1 MSAAPPEVPGYRY
14 VRRLDSGGFADVYV
28 YRQLRP
34 EREVAVK
41 ILKDV
46 DLSAQAR
53 QQFAGEAS
61 VMADLT
67 GHENIVRVLLA
78 DELPD
83 GRPYLVMEF
92 YPNGDLR
99 ARLARGR
106 LPVAEVLDIG
116 VRIASAVATA
126 HHENILH
133 RDIKPSNILLDK
145 RGRPALTDFG
155 IAGTIAAG
163 SSAPAEHLSLH
174 WAPPEVVRGEP
185 STELSDLYSL
195 AATLWHLLAG
205 HSPFEIPG
213 GDNSDGAVMVRITSV
228 ATPATG
234 RSDVPQRLERLLQR
248 AMEKDALARPESAV
262 EFARLLRLVQEE
274 MGGEPTPLSIPDDG
288 PPEPV
293 VVVPVANPTRK
304 ASAVV
309 TAAKVQQFQPTETAV
324 RPRRHEEKVQPT
336 TLRSVQVSAE
346 PPDPLPEKKVPRRW
360 ILTGSMAAMAAAG
373 VGGAAILLASGGNA
387 PTVTVPTNSV
397 QPQQNAG
404 VLGENEPP
412 GTPTL
417 AVVRSN
423 PSTLH
428 FSWTYSAQLASD
440 TFRWRTLDGA
450 KSGTTR
456 ESSLDVNDP
465 AGTKVCSGE
474 GRPGDRRR
482 RDCRLLA
489 GGVRILTCHSIV

>member
-1 MSAAPPEVPGYRY
+1 MSAAPPDVPGHRY
-14 VRRLDSGGFADVYV
+14 VRRLDSGGFADVHV

-34 EREVAVK
+34 DREVAVK

-53 QQFAGEAS
+53 QQFADEAS
-61 VMADLT
+61 VMAELT
-67 GHENIVRVLLA
+67 GHENIVRVLSA
-78 DELPD
+78 GELPD

-99 ARLARGR
+99 GRLERGP

-155 IAGTIAAG
+155 IASTLAAG

-174 WAPPEVVRGEP
+174 WAPPEVVRNEP
-185 STELSDLYSL
+185 STKLSDLFSL

-213 GDNSDGAVMVRITSV
+213 GDNSDGPVMARITTM
-228 ATPATG
+228 ATPPTG

-248 AMEKDALARPESAV
+248 AMEKDTLARPASAV

-274 MGGEPTPLSIPDDG
+274 MGSEPTPMSVPDEG
-288 PPEPV
+288 PREPV
-293 VVVPVANPTRK
+293 VVAPVAASPTRK
-304 ASAVV
+304 ASVVV
-309 TAAKVQQFQPTETAV
+309 TAAKVQQFLPPDTVA
-324 RPRRHEEKVQPT
+324 RPRRHEEKAQPT
-336 TLRSVQVSAE
+336 MLRSVPVSAE
-346 PPDPLPEKKVPRRW
+346 QADGPSERKVPRRW
-360 ILTGSMAAMAAAG
+360 ILIGSVAAMTAAG
-373 VGGAAILLASGGNA
+373 VGGAAVVLTGGGSA
-387 PTVTVPTNSV
+387 PTVVPPANSV

-404 VLGENEPP
+404 ALGENEPP

-417 AVVRSN
+417 VVVRSN

-440 TFRWRTLDGA
+440 TFRWRTPDGA
-450 KSGTTR
+450 KSGTTH
-456 ESSLDVNDP
+456 ESSLDISDP
-465 AGTKVCSGE
+465 AGTKLCVQVKVV
-474 GRPGDRRR
+474 RVTGD
-482 RDCRLLA
+482 DGTTDYSPAAC
-489 GGVRILTCHSIV
+489 GS